1 MATTASPASTFSSA
15 PSSAPYPSDLSAR
28 ECALLAPLLPPPKL
42 GGRPR
47 TVDLRR

>member
-15 PSSAPYPSDLSAR
+15 PYPSDLS
-28 ECALLAPLLPPPKL
+28 EWEWALLVPLLPPPKL